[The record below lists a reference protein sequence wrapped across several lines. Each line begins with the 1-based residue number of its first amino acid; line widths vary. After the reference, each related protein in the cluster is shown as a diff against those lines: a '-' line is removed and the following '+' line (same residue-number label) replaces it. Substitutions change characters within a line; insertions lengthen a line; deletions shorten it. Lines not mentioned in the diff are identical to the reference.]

1 MNGIIILVCGLL
13 LLLAI
18 KLLIE
23 RNFIGLVLFSVA
35 LFLIFGVNPAYKV
48 AIARCYMVCCYKEA
62 KMSNQVFRQNLD
74 DKKGPQPGGPV
85 SHSNAVQRAGRHAGQ
100 G

>member
-35 LFLIFGVNPAYKV
+35 LFLIFLRKF
-48 AIARCYMVCCYKEA
+48 
-62 KMSNQVFRQNLD
+62 SLTL
-74 DKKGPQPGGPV
+74 QPDLQ
-85 SHSNAVQRAGRHAGQ
+85 AC
-100 G
+100 

>member
-23 RNFIGLVLFSVA
+23 RNFIELVLFSVA
-35 LFLIFGVNPAYKV
+35 LFLIFGVTPHTK
-48 AIARCYMVCCYKEA
+48 
-62 KMSNQVFRQNLD
+62 
-74 DKKGPQPGGPV
+74 
-85 SHSNAVQRAGRHAGQ
+85 
-100 G
+100 

>member
-35 LFLIFGVNPAYKV
+35 LFLIFGVPR
-48 AIARCYMVCCYKEA
+48 IQSSDRP
-62 KMSNQVFRQNLD
+62 LLH
-74 DKKGPQPGGPV
+74 GLLL
-85 SHSNAVQRAGRHAGQ
+85 
-100 G
+100 

>member
-23 RNFIGLVLFSVA
+23 RNFIELILF
-35 LFLIFGVNPAYKV
+35 
-48 AIARCYMVCCYKEA
+48 CKEEI
-62 KMSNQVFRQNLD
+62 K
-74 DKKGPQPGGPV
+74 
-85 SHSNAVQRAGRHAGQ
+85 
-100 G
+100 

>member
-23 RNFIGLVLFSVA
+23 RNFIGLVLFCVVWY
-35 LFLIFGVNPAYKV
+35 FYFCHK
-48 AIARCYMVCCYKEA
+48 
-62 KMSNQVFRQNLD
+62 
-74 DKKGPQPGGPV
+74 
-85 SHSNAVQRAGRHAGQ
+85 
-100 G
+100 

>member
-23 RNFIGLVLFSVA
+23 RNFIGWFYLVWLF
-35 LFLIFGVNPAYKV
+35 F
-48 AIARCYMVCCYKEA
+48 
-62 KMSNQVFRQNLD
+62 
-74 DKKGPQPGGPV
+74 
-85 SHSNAVQRAGRHAGQ
+85 
-100 G
+100 

>member
-23 RNFIGLVLFSVA
+23 RNFIGLILFCVVLFLA
-35 LFLIFGVNPAYKV
+35 FGVTPHTK
-48 AIARCYMVCCYKEA
+48 
-62 KMSNQVFRQNLD
+62 
-74 DKKGPQPGGPV
+74 
-85 SHSNAVQRAGRHAGQ
+85 
-100 G
+100 